1 MDYLSLLTLQ
11 AGQAD
16 VSAVVLNSITNLDR
30 AVPFLSKHERINA
43 FLDNDEAGKQA
54 INRLQRMNLPVVDI
68 SKRYADFK
76 DVNDYLCGKKLE
88 IQQTKHKTKR
98 LKF

>member
-1 MDYLSLLTLQ
+1 
-11 AGQAD
+11 
-16 VSAVVLNSITNLDR
+16 
-30 AVPFLSKHERINA
+30 
-43 FLDNDEAGKQA
+43 
-54 INRLQRMNLPVVDI
+54 MNLPVVDI